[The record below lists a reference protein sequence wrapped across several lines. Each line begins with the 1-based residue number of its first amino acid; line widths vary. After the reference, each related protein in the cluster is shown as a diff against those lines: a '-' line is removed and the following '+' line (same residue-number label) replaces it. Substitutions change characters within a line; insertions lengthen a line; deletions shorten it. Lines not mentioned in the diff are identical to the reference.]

1 MRKEKALQIV
11 GVVIFLAVTTLT
23 YGVVTPVNKTTNSS
37 LDAVTSKITN
47 MSTNTSTNT
56 LTNTTNTT
64 DDTTSRLTKDYHIL
78 TAIAVGLVIAIVAV
92 FFIGFW

>member
-23 YGVVTPVNKTTNSS
+23 YGVVTPVNKTTNAS

-47 MSTNTSTNT
+47 MSTNTSINT
-56 LTNTTNTT
+56 STNTT

>member
-23 YGVVTPVNKTTNSS
+23 YGVVTPVNKTTNAS

-56 LTNTTNTT
+56 TNTT
-64 DDTTSRLTKDYHIL
+64 DDTTSPLTKDYHIL

>member
-1 MRKEKALQIV
+1 MRKEKTLQIV

-56 LTNTTNTT
+56 NKSTNYLLEFLDDDDDSHTNHT
-64 DDTTSRLTKDYHIL
+64 
-78 TAIAVGLVIAIVAV
+78 
-92 FFIGFW
+92 FFYRSAKSGST